1 MLETNVNTQFS
12 KTTNPERCIF
22 LSNEKRIEQQCLKG
36 IMLQKKNQSSPFGRQ
51 QAEGYLSGWASSYRR
66 IWKFNDTIT
75 RVKLRIEILFTQV
88 FPKQHQNETNRS
100 SKTLQNL
107 TLKGNRENSARFVVR
122 FTDRKK
128 TPFCILVGSIE
139 RCWDTYKFISEKSI
153 QKSS

>member
-66 IWKFNDTIT
+66 I
-75 RVKLRIEILFTQV
+75 
-88 FPKQHQNETNRS
+88 
-100 SKTLQNL
+100 
-107 TLKGNRENSARFVVR
+107 
-122 FTDRKK
+122 
-128 TPFCILVGSIE
+128 
-139 RCWDTYKFISEKSI
+139 
-153 QKSS
+153 